1 MKAVIFDL
9 DGVITDTA
17 EYHFLAWKRI
27 AEQLHIPFDRS
38 FNESLKGIGR
48 QQSLDNILTRG
59 GAASTFT
66 TAEKQALMRQKNQY
80 YQKLIENLAPGDL
93 LPGIGKLL
101 SELKDEHIQIALAS
115 SSRNAPAILKR
126 LGISGDFQA
135 LVDPETI
142 EKGKPAPDIFLTAA
156 ALLGVSPAEC
166 AAIEDAEAGI
176 AAIKSAG
183 MFAVGV
189 GDERSMHAA
198 DLIVSRT
205 SQLSFHLL
213 YSGWKR
219 CRERQQTERS

>member
-135 LVDPETI
+135 LVDP
-142 EKGKPAPDIFLTAA
+142 
-156 ALLGVSPAEC
+156 LLGVSPAEC

>member
-48 QQSLDNILTRG
+48 EESLEKMLGHG
-59 GAASTFT
+59 GVAERYAK
-66 TAEKQALMRQKNQY
+66 AEKQALLAEKNRY
-80 YQKLIENLAPGDL
+80 YQTLIENIGPEQL
-93 LPGIGKLL
+93 LPGIGRLVRD
-101 SELKDEHIQIALAS
+101 LKAAKIKVALAS

-126 LGISGDFQA
+126 LKIADDFHA
-135 LVDPETI
+135 VVDPAALA
-142 EKGKPAPDIFLTAA
+142 KGKPDPEIFLTAA
-156 ALLGVSPAEC
+156 ALLGVLPTEC

-176 AAIKSAG
+176 SAIKAAG

-189 GDERSMHAA
+189 GDEKAMHAA
-198 DLIVSRT
+198 DLIVHDTRD
-205 SQLSFHLL
+205 LSFRLL
-213 YSGWKR
+213 NEGWRRSR
-219 CRERQQTERS
+219 C